1 MQPVSTLAP
10 RPQAPAPSQPQST
23 APSQPEVMAQAASEN
38 FPVASLLLRRRQREQ
53 LLAIYGFAR
62 LVDDLGDEA
71 AGDRLALLDWLE
83 RDLDRIYGRSEP
95 EHPVMCALATTVTEC
110 NLPDQPFRRL
120 VEANRRDQTVSRYR
134 TFDELLGYCQL
145 SAAPVGELVLHV
157 FGAATPERIALSD
170 QICAALQ
177 VLEHLQDVGED
188 YARGRVYLPHEDMAR
203 FDCEEHHLGAS
214 AVSPQLRELLAFET
228 ARARS
233 LLGSG
238 AALPRTLALR
248 PRLAVAGF
256 IAGGRASLD
265 ALEQSGYEVL
275 AGRPRAT
282 KGSFARRWPAA
293 VAGR

>member
-1 MQPVSTLAP
+1 MQPVSTLA
-10 RPQAPAPSQPQST
+10 SQPQT
-23 APSQPEVMAQAASEN
+23 AAACSQEAVMAQAANEN
-38 FPVASLLLRRRQREQ
+38 FPVASLLLGRRQRHE

-71 AGDRLALLDWLE
+71 MGDRLALLEWLE
-83 RDLDRIYGRSEP
+83 RELDRIYSGGDP
-95 EHPVMCALATTVTEC
+95 EHPVMRALAPTVAAC

-120 VEANRRDQTVSRYR
+120 VEANRRDQTVIRYE

-170 QICAALQ
+170 RVCAALQ

-188 YARGRVYLPHEDMAR
+188 YARGRVYLPREDMVR
-203 FDCEEHHLGAS
+203 FGCEEHDLEATS
-214 AVSPQLRELLAFET
+214 VSPQLCELLAFET

-233 LLGSG
+233 LLHTG
-238 AALPRTLALR
+238 AALARTLPVR
-248 PRLAVAGF
+248 PRLAIAGF

-265 ALEQSGYEVL
+265 ALERSGYEVL
-275 AGRPRAT
+275 AARPRAT
-282 KGSFARRWPAA
+282 KGLFARRWPAA
-293 VAGR
+293 VSGR